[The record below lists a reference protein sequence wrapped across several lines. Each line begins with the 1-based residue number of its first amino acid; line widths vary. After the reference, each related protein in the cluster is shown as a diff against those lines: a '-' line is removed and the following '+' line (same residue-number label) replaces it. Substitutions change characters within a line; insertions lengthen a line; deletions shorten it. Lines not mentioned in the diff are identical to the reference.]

1 MEAIYGHFLICY
13 YALTLVRLLEIKV
26 FQDEIPASKIYEFM
40 REYNV
45 TQSADGTYINN
56 ATNSF
61 TYKRIK
67 EKLGLLKLGNLY
79 LKKKD
84 IKNLLDGVD
93 LNTTN

>member
-1 MEAIYGHFLICY
+1 
-13 YALTLVRLLEIKV
+13 
-26 FQDEIPASKIYEFM
+26 M